1 MTAKPASNGQPSL
14 AAARRGRIA
23 ELVMQ
28 KGAVHIS
35 ELTQLY
41 GVSEVTIRHDL
52 DVLASQ
58 GMVIRERGGALANV
72 QTTLVKAFEQRSAVN
87 PDAKRRIGQCAAQ
100 LVKPGDT
107 IIMDAGTTVMEMA
120 RNLRDVAPLT
130 VITNALN
137 VASQVGVLPGC
148 HVILTGGSLSIETI
162 STVGPLAERDFSELI
177 VGKLFLGA
185 HTVDLEVGI
194 VDTSI
199 EVTRVKRAMIQ
210 AAREVILLVDSS
222 KWATHRREAFARVA
236 PLSAV
241 HQIITDS
248 GIPDDVRPALER
260 LRIELTVV

>member
-1 MTAKPASNGQPSL
+1 MTAKTVSNGQPSL
-14 AAARRGRIA
+14 AAERRERIA
-23 ELVMQ
+23 ELVMH

-35 ELTQLY
+35 ELTQRY

-58 GMVIRERGGALANV
+58 GVVVRERGGALANV
-72 QTTLVKAFEQRSAVN
+72 QTTLAKAFEQRSDVN
-87 PDAKRRIGQCAAQ
+87 PEAKRRIGQRAAQ

-120 RNLRDVAPLT
+120 RHVRDVAPLT

-137 VASQVGVLPGC
+137 VASQVGGLAGC

-162 STVGPLAERDFSELI
+162 STVGPLAERDFGELI

-185 HTVDLEVGI
+185 HTVDLEAGI

-199 EVTRVKRAMIQ
+199 EVARVKRAMIQ
-210 AAREVILLVDSS
+210 AARETILLVDSS
-222 KWATHRREAFARVA
+222 KWETHRREAFARVA
-236 PLSAV
+236 PLTAV

-248 GIPDDVRPALER
+248 GLPDDVRPAIER